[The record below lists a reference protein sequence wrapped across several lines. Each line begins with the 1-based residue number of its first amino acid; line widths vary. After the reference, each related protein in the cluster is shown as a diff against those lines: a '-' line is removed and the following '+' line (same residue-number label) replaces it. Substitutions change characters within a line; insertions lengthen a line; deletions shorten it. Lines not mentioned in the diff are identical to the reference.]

1 MTLGEAVL
9 HGPADRPARHDPPR
23 PRLIPSRRGPAPA
36 GATEGMQVRQGVS
49 TMQQTRST
57 TSTVVAA
64 HGEIDIDT
72 APQLQHALAGALK
85 AHHEVVLDLSQV
97 TFMDCSG
104 LRVLDR
110 ALRLAHQ
117 HRSRLV
123 LRGAAASVRRL
134 LKVTGMHRHLTLE
147 P

>member
-1 MTLGEAVL
+1 
-9 HGPADRPARHDPPR
+9 
-23 PRLIPSRRGPAPA
+23 
-36 GATEGMQVRQGVS
+36 MQVRQGVS
-49 TMQQTRST
+49 TMQQTRSN
-57 TSTVVAA
+57 TSIVVAA

-72 APQLQHALAGALK
+72 APRLQHALAGALK
-85 AHHEVVLDLSQV
+85 AHYEVVLDLSQV

-110 ALRLAHQ
+110 ALRLADEH
-117 HRSRLV
+117 HSRLV